1 MKTCPNDKTTMMTLI
16 TMIVTTTITTLTITT
31 TQQLIAIITI
41 IITMTQQLRVQPK
54 VVEKMNLLHRK
65 INKLKHLKLKLLKQ
79 SLPRITTMNR

>member
-1 MKTCPNDKTTMMTLI
+1 MTTVVQFTTTMMTLI
-16 TMIVTTTITTLTITT
+16 AMIVTTTTTLTITT

-65 INKLKHLKLKLLKQ
+65 INKLKHLQPKLLKQ